1 MKTPFNIF
9 QIIADNSRLANN
21 EIQLA
26 FFEAVLKSHLGEDA
40 YYIWVEELLKMD
52 RENFGKIYFNRFDNI
67 PIIKD
72 INARI
77 DQYENIKTLS
87 DVINMANHISEH
99 PNGKA
104 LINHCANYEEELK
117 KIIAINQELFLKFNN
132 NRIEAALK
140 QFEENLK
147 DVKPFTLKQTREEL
161 GFTKQE
167 TFNQWLEAY
176 FGTKYLNRNHNNGY
190 LNFEEYLE
198 IVRKFFLKFDE
209 SEFELEENVKIYKKR
224 LENKLIAH
232 SKDLRH
238 IANHP
243 RNFSDDVSII
253 SKIHGIETPKG
264 ARIFPYHMASL
275 LESEIPTLYPDTNQS
290 SKAK

>member
-9 QIIADNSRLANN
+9 QVIADNSRLANN
-21 EIQLA
+21 KIQLA
-26 FFEAVLKSHLGEDA
+26 FIEAVLKDYLGEEK
-40 YYIWVEELLKMD
+40 YYLWVEDLLEKD
-52 RENFGKIYFNRFDNI
+52 RENFGEIYFAKFDNI

-77 DQYENIKTLS
+77 DQYDNIKTLS
-87 DVINMANHISEH
+87 DVINLADKVSGH
-99 PNGKA
+99 PNEKA
-104 LINHCANYEEELK
+104 LVNYCANYEEELK
-117 KIIAINQELFLKFNN
+117 KIEAINQELFLKFNN
-132 NRIEAALK
+132 NRIEASLK

-176 FGTKYLNRNHNNGY
+176 FGTKYLNRNRNNGY

-209 SEFELEENVKIYKKR
+209 SEFDLEKNIKIYKER
-224 LENKLIAH
+224 LEHKLIAH
-232 SKDLRH
+232 SKDLRQ

-243 RNFSDDVSII
+243 RNFSNDVRII
-253 SKIHGIETPKG
+253 SEIHGIETPKG

-275 LESEIPTLYPDTNQS
+275 LESEIPKLYPDTNQS